1 MVSKEAQAQMRR
13 VTTAF
18 PLSPNGKF
26 VLNGLHAHA
35 FSSAQN
41 LIQRTSI
48 QCHLMVPSEHVN
60 PLTRIFKVPNR
71 AEAFG
76 DQSLFIIPSVSGDQS
91 LFIVPSV
98 SGDQS
103 FFIVPSVSDDQS
115 FFIIPSVSGDQSFFI
130 VPSVVQDGETSGKS
144 RHSVRGFTL
153 TFLQASF

>member
-1 MVSKEAQAQMRR
+1 M
-13 VTTAF
+13 
-18 PLSPNGKF
+18 
-26 VLNGLHAHA
+26 
-35 FSSAQN
+35 
-41 LIQRTSI
+41 
-48 QCHLMVPSEHVN
+48 N

-103 FFIVPSVSDDQS
+103 L
-115 FFIIPSVSGDQSFFI
+115 FIIPSVSGDQSLFI

-144 RHSVRGFTL
+144 RHLSKYG
-153 TFLQASF
+153 